1 MKSMKVAKILFRLA
15 LYSAY
20 FWCLLLFALF
30 QGSEYDWMEPQYRPA
45 ISAENSGNREV
56 FRGLLV
62 FVAVILQVVIA
73 FSFSRKEAI
82 STVILF
88 GLIIVFFR

>member
-1 MKSMKVAKILFRLA
+1 MKVAKILFRLA

-20 FWCLLLFALF
+20 FWCLLLFTLF
-30 QGSEYDWMEPQYRPA
+30 QGSEYDWMEPQYRPV
-45 ISAENSGNREV
+45 ISAENSGNREG

>member
-1 MKSMKVAKILFRLA
+1 MKVAKILFRLA
-15 LYSAY
+15 LYFAF
-20 FWCLLLFALF
+20 FWCLLLYAFF

-62 FVAVILQVVIA
+62 FFAVILQVVIA
-73 FSFSRKEAI
+73 FFFSRKEAI
-82 STVILF
+82 STVVLF

>member
-20 FWCLLLFALF
+20 FWCLLLFTLF

-62 FVAVILQVVIA
+62 FIAVILQVVIA

>member
-1 MKSMKVAKILFRLA
+1 MKVAKILFRLA

-20 FWCLLLFALF
+20 FWCLLLFTLF

-62 FVAVILQVVIA
+62 AVILQVVIA

>member
-1 MKSMKVAKILFRLA
+1 MKVAKILFRLA

-20 FWCLLLFALF
+20 FWCLLLFTLF
-30 QGSEYDWMEPQYRPA
+30 QGSEYDYMEPQYRPA

-62 FVAVILQVVIA
+62 LVAVILQVVIA

>member
-1 MKSMKVAKILFRLA
+1 MKVAKILFRLA
-15 LYSAY
+15 LFSAY
-20 FWCLLLFALF
+20 FWCLLLFTLF

-62 FVAVILQVVIA
+62 FIAVILQVVIA

>member
-20 FWCLLLFALF
+20 FWCLLLFTLF

-62 FVAVILQVVIA
+62 AVILQVVIA

>member
-1 MKSMKVAKILFRLA
+1 MKVAKILFRLA

-20 FWCLLLFALF
+20 FWCLLLFTLF

-62 FVAVILQVVIA
+62 FIAVILQVVIA